1 MARFCSAI
9 IVAAMLGTVATAG
22 AQAPATTDKPQTISG
37 CLQRTDAGT
46 YVLTNVDLRSVS
58 SGAVATSGSGTTKL
72 PVIGMIP
79 PSVSLR
85 QFVDQKV
92 EVAGIVRDSPT
103 ANPSKFT
110 RSASPALATPSRVPP
125 KSEGFSSRLQAT
137 PASVKNATSTG
148 NGPYMRCEAPNGR
161 SNGNRN
167 STLPTSRRLPI
178 NRSKAG

>member
-103 ANPSKFT
+103 QPGTRAVEIVDFT
-110 RSASPALATPSRVPP
+110 RLPANTQP
-125 KSEGFSSRLQAT
+125 
-137 PASVKNATSTG
+137 VKA
-148 NGPYMRCEAPNGR
+148 
-161 SNGNRN
+161 
-167 STLPTSRRLPI
+167 
-178 NRSKAG
+178 AGGSCK